1 MDSPN
6 SMKSW
11 DLISEH
17 DFPVKSIE
25 KSGHPELTEQY
36 SEKWNEFVE
45 KRNQMKEEYFNQWKE
60 DVNVEDI
67 FLEFPQEIDDNTTQN
82 TFCEQNNEDIIITEN
97 DISIE
102 QEQKEE
108 KKEEQKEDQE
118 EENDNEIRNNG
129 DIVINIKDTDEETT
143 EKENDENINDK
154 KRKRKYNIDKN
165 NKKRKKNPKP
175 FKLYSPC
182 QRKQGKDVF
191 MMIKMDQWS
200 QVHPECLQNDTE
212 LNNIKTIF
220 EFIWEEMH
228 PSEKYAYMQYSTIDE
243 KYQIAVENNIIFYIS
258 NSFWGFW
265 QEISTFFKE
274 LICTR
279 EKFNKLN

>member
-36 SEKWNEFVE
+36 SEKWNQFVE

-60 DVNVEDI
+60 DINVEDI

-118 EENDNEIRNNG
+118 EENDNEIRNN
-129 DIVINIKDTDEETT
+129 
-143 EKENDENINDK
+143 
-154 KRKRKYNIDKN
+154 
-165 NKKRKKNPKP
+165 
-175 FKLYSPC
+175 
-182 QRKQGKDVF
+182 
-191 MMIKMDQWS
+191 
-200 QVHPECLQNDTE
+200 
-212 LNNIKTIF
+212 
-220 EFIWEEMH
+220 
-228 PSEKYAYMQYSTIDE
+228 
-243 KYQIAVENNIIFYIS
+243 
-258 NSFWGFW
+258 
-265 QEISTFFKE
+265 
-274 LICTR
+274 
-279 EKFNKLN
+279 

>member
-82 TFCEQNNEDIIITEN
+82 TFSEQNYENIIIQEN

-102 QEQKEE
+102 
-108 KKEEQKEDQE
+108 EEQKEKKEDDD

-165 NKKRKKNPKP
+165 NKKRKKK
-175 FKLYSPC
+175 S
-182 QRKQGKDVF
+182 
-191 MMIKMDQWS
+191 
-200 QVHPECLQNDTE
+200 
-212 LNNIKTIF
+212 KTI
-220 EFIWEEMH
+220 
-228 PSEKYAYMQYSTIDE
+228 
-243 KYQIAVENNIIFYIS
+243 
-258 NSFWGFW
+258 
-265 QEISTFFKE
+265 
-274 LICTR
+274 
-279 EKFNKLN
+279 